1 MSSIPNTLSQLFLF
15 IFLEATWSK
24 VILKLQN
31 NSVNGC
37 ITQPCR
43 EKARRSSVGCG
54 VAQSSEGYGV
64 IQIGC
69 GVAQLVC
76 AKAKK
81 DAA

>member
-1 MSSIPNTLSQLFLF
+1 M
-15 IFLEATWSK
+15 
-24 VILKLQN
+24 
-31 NSVNGC
+31 NGC
-37 ITQPCR
+37 ITQPCC

-69 GVAQLVC
+69 GAVQLVC
-76 AKAKK
+76 GAAQK